1 MPVLMI
7 WRWLHCLAVESG
19 TFPAGAVSRARWH
32 FVHGSAK
39 ALRVFSHT
47 QPIARVP
54 QLSPRSKVALLV
66 VDFDRQVS
74 GTTGLLLH

>member
-1 MPVLMI
+1 MVVSYRRMVFSYWAHFSPWFTPVLMI

-54 QLSPRSKVALLV
+54 QLAE
-66 VDFDRQVS
+66 
-74 GTTGLLLH
+74 